1 MSRKY
6 GHGPELKVDIGE
18 KNQDSYKADS
28 DLFIKDNIAID
39 SKGVSMR
46 DSPKSFT
53 VVYEELQ
60 LGEVIGS
67 GASSVVLQAVHLP
80 TGTPLAL
87 KVINMFDKSKR
98 NQLIQEIC
106 TLYNADCPS
115 LITFYGAFYREGS
128 ITIALEYMNGG
139 SLANVLK
146 QVGPVP
152 ESALAN
158 MTYQILWGLAYLKHE
173 KRLHRDLKPGNLLIN
188 SKGEVKLTDFGVSR
202 ELQSSIELAGT
213 FVGTF
218 RYMSP
223 ERIRSR
229 PYNYAADVWAL
240 GLCLIEAATGE
251 YPYEDERTAIGMVET
266 IVNSDI
272 PIPDDGRFSS
282 EFCEFLEQCLQKD
295 SQDRLPAEALL
306 GAPWLEL
313 HGARSYGAAVLNT
326 RRWIEESA

>member
-6 GHGPELKVDIGE
+6 GQGPKLTVSIGKSKE
-18 KNQDSYKADS
+18 DSYKCDS

-39 SKGVSMR
+39 SKGVQMR

-67 GASSVVLQAVHLP
+67 GASSVVIQAIHVP
-80 TGTPLAL
+80 TRTPLAL

-98 NQLIQEIC
+98 DQLIREIC

-128 ITIALEYMNGG
+128 ITIALEYMDGG
-139 SLANVLK
+139 SLANVIH

-152 ESALAN
+152 EHVLAN
-158 MTYQILWGLAYLKHE
+158 MTFQILWALAYLKHE
-173 KRLHRDLKPGNLLIN
+173 KRVHRDMKPSNLLIN
-188 SKGEVKLTDFGVSR
+188 SRGEVKLTDFGVSK
-202 ELQSSIELAGT
+202 ELQSSIELCGT

-223 ERIRSR
+223 ERIQSQ
-229 PYNYAADVWAL
+229 PYSYSSDIWAL
-240 GLCLIEAATGE
+240 GLVLIEGATGE
-251 YPYEDERTAIGMVET
+251 YPYDDEKTAIGMVET

-272 PIPDDGRFSS
+272 PIPDDGQFSE
-282 EFCEFLEQCLQKD
+282 EFCDFLVQCLQKD
-295 SQDRLPAEALL
+295 ARDRLPAEALL
-306 GAPWLEL
+306 GAPWLQL
-313 HGARSYGAAVLNT
+313 HGATSYHVAVMNT
-326 RRWIEESA
+326 HNWIENC

>member
-1 MSRKY
+1 
-6 GHGPELKVDIGE
+6 
-18 KNQDSYKADS
+18 
-28 DLFIKDNIAID
+28 
-39 SKGVSMR
+39 
-46 DSPKSFT
+46 
-53 VVYEELQ
+53 
-60 LGEVIGS
+60 
-67 GASSVVLQAVHLP
+67 
-80 TGTPLAL
+80 
-87 KVINMFDKSKR
+87 MFDKSKR